1 MHPRL
6 VWTAPFLSLFR
17 RLVSRRLISASA
29 NRTADRRHGHVVS
42 GAAPSPRCS
51 GWSRACR
58 QAKPSQ
64 AKPTQVKSSQ
74 ANSSQAKPSQ
84 AKSSQVK
91 SSQVKSSQVK
101 ALSSRWSGWSHASVA
116 ERHHACPWREAA

>member
-64 AKPTQVKSSQ
+64 AK
-74 ANSSQAKPSQ
+74 
-84 AKSSQVK
+84 SSQVK